1 MRGRAMILLFVGRVV
16 DAHEEVKRAIE
27 KFGASSEGVRLAAR
41 AAGQDA
47 GAAGLA
53 LMSWAVWLLGDI
65 NKAHALILAADQ
77 RADAVEHPHTHA
89 YVCYYACV
97 LHALQGEPALALQ
110 NAERCL
116 SLSEEHGFGQW
127 RNLSRVVRGISTT
140 MLGPSSDPLALD
152 DVRNAFND
160 YRRSGY
166 ALGVTALDVL
176 WCPAGI
182 APRTT
187 EAALEVIDQGIFTA
201 NQNGERIFEAELYR
215 LRSRAARTTCRDP
228 SECAGVAP
236 SGIENGEASKRA
248 IAGTQSRKGSRRALD
263 GSGQTRRSYRPS
275 QVYCGV
281 VSGWP
286 RHAKLKGDKGRR
298 LIDNDKGCLSNPRR
312 LLPYPPL
319 LRLRLL
325 FLVYDSGMSCRIFPA
340 VGFLLIFFVS
350 SIGRQ
355 IPTLFPFFEIAL

>member
-1 MRGRAMILLFVGRVV
+1 M
-16 DAHEEVKRAIE
+16 
-27 KFGASSEGVRLAAR
+27 
-41 AAGQDA
+41 
-47 GAAGLA
+47 
-53 LMSWAVWLLGDI
+53 
-65 NKAHALILAADQ
+65 
-77 RADAVEHPHTHA
+77 
-89 YVCYYACV
+89 
-97 LHALQGEPALALQ
+97 
-110 NAERCL
+110 
-116 SLSEEHGFGQW
+116 
-127 RNLSRVVRGISTT
+127 T
-140 MLGPSSDPLALD
+140 MLGPSSDPLSLD
-152 DVRNAFND
+152 DVRKAFND
-160 YRRSGY
+160 YRRPAMRS
-166 ALGVTALDVL
+166 ASQRSTSCGVRLYCFKDNPKPHWRSSNRVFSQPT
-176 WCPAGI
+176 
-182 APRTT
+182 
-187 EAALEVIDQGIFTA
+187 
-201 NQNGERIFEAELYR
+201 QNSERIFEAELYR
-215 LRSRAARTTCRDP
+215 LKSRTLLARGAVNANA
-228 SECAGVAP
+228 ECTVAAP
-236 SGIENGEASKRA
+236 SGINNSQKSTRA
-248 IAGTQSRKGSRRALD
+248 IAGISRREGPCRALD